1 MNAPNVSRVL
11 ILGGMGFIGQH
22 LTQACRS
29 AGMTV
34 RVADMFL
41 PASEVRQD
49 GVEYVE
55 GDYKDPG
62 FLESILEEIDSI
74 VHLVHDTM
82 ILNQECSMDV
92 EFERNVRPAMQL
104 MDMCCSKKIGKFLFV
119 SSGGTVYGNQLSRQP
134 IAESSSTKPISL
146 YGTSKLIIENIGFL
160 YNVQKN
166 LPFIV
171 ARPGNAYGP
180 GQKPFRGQ
188 GFVATAFASALKGE
202 VLNIFGDGSVVR
214 DYIHARDLADA
225 LVAILRFGKLG
236 EAYNIGTSN
245 GVALHTLLNEYIT
258 PILEDDGYSLQ
269 CQYTPPRGVDVPY
282 NVLSNDKLRRDT
294 NFSPSIELRDGL
306 RETLMWLKN
315 FKLM

>member
-1 MNAPNVSRVL
+1 MNTPEASRVL

-29 AGMTV
+29 AGMIV

-41 PASEVRQD
+41 PAPEARQD
-49 GVEYVE
+49 GVEYVD
-55 GDYKDPG
+55 GDYKDSE
-62 FLESILEEIDSI
+62 FLQSILEEVDSV

-82 ILNQECSMDV
+82 ILNQECNMDV
-92 EFERNVRPAMQL
+92 EFERNVRPAMHL
-104 MDMCCSKKIGKFLFV
+104 MDMCCVKKIKKFLFV
-119 SSGGTVYGNQLSRQP
+119 SSGGTVYGDQLNRQP
-134 IAESSSTKPISL
+134 IVENSSTKPISL

-160 YNVQKN
+160 YNIQKN

-258 PILEDDGYSLQ
+258 PILEDDGYTLQ
-269 CQYTPPRGVDVPY
+269 CQYTPPRGVDVSY

-294 NFSPSIELRDGL
+294 NFSPIIELSDGL

-315 FKLM
+315 FNLM

>member
-1 MNAPNVSRVL
+1 MNTPKASRVL

-22 LTQACRS
+22 LTLACRS
-29 AGMTV
+29 AGMIV

-41 PASEVRQD
+41 PAPEVRQD
-49 GVEYVE
+49 GVEYID
-55 GDYKDPG
+55 GDYKDSE
-62 FLESILEEIDSI
+62 FLQGILEEVDSV

-82 ILNQECSMDV
+82 ILNQECNMDV
-92 EFERNVRPAMQL
+92 EFERNVRPAMHL
-104 MDMCCSKKIGKFLFV
+104 MDMCCAKKIKKFLFV
-119 SSGGTVYGNQLSRQP
+119 SSGGTVYGHRLNHQP
-134 IAESSSTKPISL
+134 IVESSTTKPISL

-160 YNVQKN
+160 YNIQKN

-188 GFVATAFASALKGE
+188 GFVATAFASALQGE

-214 DYIHARDLADA
+214 DYIHVRDLADA

-236 EAYNIGTSN
+236 EAYNVGTSK

-294 NFSPSIELRDGL
+294 SFAPSIELHDGL

-315 FKLM
+315 FNLV